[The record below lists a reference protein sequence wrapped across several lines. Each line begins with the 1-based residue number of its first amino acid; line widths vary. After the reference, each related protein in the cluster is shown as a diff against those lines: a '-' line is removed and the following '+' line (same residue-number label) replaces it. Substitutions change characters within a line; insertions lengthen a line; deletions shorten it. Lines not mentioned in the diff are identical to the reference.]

1 MRSWIRVGLVA
12 AALALSSCSL
22 TEDRHFGVSK
32 APSGVVVVWFID
44 CYAPPWSVSV
54 YREENRT
61 SGGWS
66 VTQIGDSAFPSHVA
80 VGDEPTGY
88 QLQDNS
94 LDEPLEPDVEYV
106 VSFSRGEAY
115 EEHLVFIPSQ
125 LTENVLT
132 FDRQEMTPEAFASQ
146 GCDGEG

>member
-1 MRSWIRVGLVA
+1 MKSWIRVGLVA
-12 AALALSSCSL
+12 TALALSSCSL

-32 APSGVVVVWFID
+32 APSGVVVWFID

-61 SGGWS
+61 SGEPAWS
-66 VTQIGDSAFPSHVA
+66 VTQIDDSAFPSHAV

-94 LDEPLEPDVEYV
+94 LDEPLEPD
-106 VSFSRGEAY
+106 
-115 EEHLVFIPSQ
+115 
-125 LTENVLT
+125 
-132 FDRQEMTPEAFASQ
+132 
-146 GCDGEG
+146 